1 MRIFLFFA
9 FLYFFCQHNLLAQT
23 DLKAAV
29 SQEKQSFAT
38 LIQFLSS
45 ADMEGRETGTT
56 GSEKA
61 AKHLASM
68 MQKAGLKPY
77 QKISDTS
84 SYEDYY
90 QAFQVIR
97 YTIQNTSIALNTTNS
112 EGSLSLSLGQDLTVE
127 NIFRSVSSCQEIVF
141 VGYGINKPE
150 LKYNSYA
157 KCKVRNKVV
166 IIMDGYP
173 NQNDTLTLPGKALQK
188 LADADGFDMEARYK
202 EAYKQG
208 ASAVVVIHK
217 DYLESGKNS
226 SFISESDTTIFQLC
240 QDAEYTLLEDS
251 IEPSIPCFI
260 LGLEGSRKFCNF
272 LNLKIYHD
280 ELDFSN
286 KLKSKQPLSKSSI
299 ILNVKVKPDTLIV
312 HNVIGK
318 IKGVDSTKTLI
329 IGAHYDHLGK
339 RGETIYNGADDNAS
353 GASGLIALAD
363 IWSKRQT
370 PPRYNLLF
378 VSWTAEEKGLLGS
391 RYFANH
397 LNGEG
402 SNITLY
408 VNMDMISRSV
418 SEDSSARML
427 SIGTRIQDTFLRD
440 LALKNNS
447 ALESPFL
454 LDLWDVTGH
463 SGSDYA
469 SFTEKNIP
477 IMTYNSGLHNDYHTS
492 HDRYENIDLTKM
504 SKVLLLINTCIS
516 SILEDN

>member
-9 FLYFFCQHNLLAQT
+9 FLYFLCQHNLLAQT
-23 DLKAAV
+23 DSKDAV
-29 SQEKQSFAT
+29 SQEIQSFAT
-38 LIQFLSS
+38 LLQFLSS

-56 GSEKA
+56 GSEIA

-77 QKISDTS
+77 QKISGTS
-84 SYEDYY
+84 SFEDYY
-90 QAFQVIR
+90 QAFPVIR
-97 YTIQNTSIALNTTNS
+97 YTIHNTSITLNTNNS
-112 EGSLSLSLGQDLTVE
+112 EGSFSLSPGKDLTIE
-127 NIFRSVSSCQEIVF
+127 NMFRSVSSCQEMVF

-173 NQNDTLTLPGKALQK
+173 RQNDTLTLPGKAFQK
-188 LADADGFDMEARYK
+188 LADADGFDMEARYR

-217 DYLESGKNS
+217 DYLEPGKNS
-226 SFISESDTTIFQLC
+226 SFISESDTTIFQLY

-251 IEPSIPCFI
+251 IDPSIPRFI
-260 LGLEGSRKFCNF
+260 LGVDGSRKFCSF
-272 LNLKIYHD
+272 LNLKLYPD
-280 ELDFSN
+280 ELDLTN

-299 ILNVKVKPDTLIV
+299 TLNIKVKPDTLIV
-312 HNVIGK
+312 YNVIGK

-339 RGETIYNGADDNAS
+339 RGETIYYGADDNAS

-370 PPRYNLLF
+370 PPRYNILF
-378 VSWTAEEKGLLGS
+378 ASWTAEEKGLLGS
-391 RYFANH
+391 RYFAQH
-397 LNGEG
+397 LNEDG
-402 SNITLY
+402 STIKLY

-418 SEDSSARML
+418 SEDSTSCML
-427 SIGTRIQDTFLRD
+427 SIGTRISDTYLRD
-440 LALKNNS
+440 LALKKNS
-447 ALESPFL
+447 AFESPFL

-492 HDRYENIDLTKM
+492 RDRFENIDLSKM
-504 SKVLLLINTCIS
+504 NKVLLHINACIS